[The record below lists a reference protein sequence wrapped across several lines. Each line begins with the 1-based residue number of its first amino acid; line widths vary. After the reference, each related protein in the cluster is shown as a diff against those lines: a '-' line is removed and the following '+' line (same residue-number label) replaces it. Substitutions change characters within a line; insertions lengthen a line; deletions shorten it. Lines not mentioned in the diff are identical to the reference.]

1 MAKLRKRKGSLSE
14 EDFKQYIRNK
24 GNGSWYLR
32 QQDDKEE
39 AKKLLNT
46 VVEKDGKLYKCVRIE
61 DLPQN
66 TKLNQSSW
74 NPIQQNCT
82 CWSWWNRQS
91 GKLEPHIR
99 SNVW

>member
-14 EDFKQYIRNK
+14 EDFKQYIRNT
-24 GNGSWYLR
+24 GSGSRYLR

-66 TKLNQSSW
+66 TKLNQSS
-74 NPIQQNCT
+74 
-82 CWSWWNRQS
+82 
-91 GKLEPHIR
+91 
-99 SNVW
+99 